1 MAQVT
6 EVAKIRRN
14 VLSEIARLT
23 YEGTLQ
29 EKFDDISQ
37 TVVVEEGV
45 RYRCCIHKERAVLKE
60 RIKLALSQ
68 PLDIEMKVAV
78 KQALAGET
86 FDIPIVNVMP
96 EACDSC
102 PIDKFIVTDACRNC
116 VAHNCI
122 NSCPKKAIMVVQN
135 RAYIDKTKCVECGMC
150 KRSCHYGAILEIS
163 RPCER
168 ACDVQAIHAG
178 HDRKAVIDVKKCVNC
193 GACKI
198 ACPFGAIS
206 DRSMIVQVIQKMKTA
221 KVIAL
226 LAPAFIGQFGLKL
239 RTGQVIEAVKQ
250 LGFDEVYEASFGADI
265 VAVEEANEFIATK
278 AERAFMTTS
287 CCPAFA
293 DMVVKHLPEMADQ
306 VSTTVSPMVATGKVI
321 KNKAPEAIV
330 VFIGPCIAKKG
341 EGLRNKAYI
350 DYVLTFEEVAAMM
363 VGKGINV
370 AEVQDSEYTS
380 MGSRDGNA
388 FAKAGGVMQ
397 AVLDT
402 VNAIAP
408 EFTVAA
414 QRAEGL
420 ENCKISLLQ
429 MKAGKIA
436 ANFFEGMACLGGCVG
451 GPATLTD
458 LRVTSKLVENY
469 AGASLVKV
477 SPDNE
482 QAMDERNKE
491 INFHHPHHS
500 EQ

>member
-14 VLSEIARLT
+14 VLAEISRLT
-23 YEGTLQ
+23 FAGTLQ
-29 EKFDDISQ
+29 ANIDDIPQ
-37 TVVVEEGV
+37 TVVTEDGI
-45 RYRCCIHKERAVLKE
+45 RYRCCVHKERAVLKE

-68 PLDIEMKVAV
+68 PLDIDMKTAAR
-78 KQALAGET
+78 QALNGEMV
-86 FDIPIVNVMP
+86 DSPIVNVMP
-96 EACDSC
+96 EACDIC

-122 NSCPKKAIMVVQN
+122 NSCPKNAIMVVQN

-178 HDRKAVIDVKKCVNC
+178 TDRKAVINELKCVNC

-206 DRSMIVQVIQKMKTA
+206 DRSMIVQVIQKMKA
-221 KVIAL
+221 DKVVAM

-239 RTGQVIEAVKQ
+239 KTGQVIEALKQ
-250 LGFDEVYEASFGADI
+250 LGFAEVYEASFGADI
-265 VAVEEANEFIATK
+265 VVMEESNEFIATQNK
-278 AERAFMTTS
+278 RDFMTTS

-293 DMVVKHLPEMADQ
+293 DMVVKHLPDLAVN
-306 VSTTVSPMVATGKVI
+306 VSSTVSPMVATGKVI
-321 KNKAPEAIV
+321 KQKHPEAIV

-341 EGLRNKAYI
+341 EGLRNKEYI
-350 DYVLTFEEVAAMM
+350 DYVLTLEEVAAMM

-370 AEVQDSEYTS
+370 AEVPECEYTS
-380 MGSRDGNA
+380 MGSHDGNV

-397 AVLDT
+397 AVL
-402 VNAIAP
+402 N
-408 EFTVAA
+408 TVAALNPEIAVEA

-420 ENCKISLLQ
+420 ENCKISLL
-429 MKAGKIA
+429 KIKSKKLA
-436 ANFFEGMACLGGCVG
+436 ANFFEGMACSGGCVG

-458 LRVTSKLVENY
+458 LRVATKLVENY
-469 AGASLVKV
+469 ANTALAKVASE
-477 SPDNE
+477 NE
-482 QAMDERNKE
+482 PAMLERNKG
-491 INFHHPHHS
+491 IDFHHHAV
-500 EQ
+500 EE

>member
-1 MAQVT
+1 MGQVT

-14 VLSEIARLT
+14 VLSEISRLT

-29 EKFDDISQ
+29 EKINDIPQ
-37 TVVVEEGV
+37 TVVAEGGI
-45 RYRCCIHKERAVLKE
+45 RYRCCVHKERAVLKE

-68 PLDIEMKVAV
+68 PLDIDMTVAV
-78 KQALAGET
+78 EQALAGESSDT
-86 FDIPIVNVMP
+86 PIVNVMP

-122 NSCPKKAIMVVQN
+122 NSCPKNAIMVVQN
-135 RAYIDKTKCVECGMC
+135 RAYIDKSKCVECGMC
-150 KRSCHYGAILEIS
+150 KRSCQYGAILEIS

-168 ACDVQAIHAG
+168 ACEVQAIHAG
-178 HDRKAVIDVKKCVNC
+178 NDRKAVIDKTKCVNC

-206 DRSMIVQVIQKMKTA
+206 DRSMIVQVIQKMQTN
-221 KVIAL
+221 KVVAM

-239 RTGQVIEAVKQ
+239 RTGQVIEAIKQ
-250 LGFDEVYEASFGADI
+250 LGFAEVYEVSLGADI
-265 VAVEEANEFIATK
+265 VAVEESNEFITTK
-278 AERAFMTTS
+278 DQQAFLTTS

-293 DMVVKHLPEMADQ
+293 DMVVKHLPAMADN

-321 KNKAPEAIV
+321 KKQDSAAIV

-341 EGLRNKAYI
+341 EGLRNKEFI

-370 AEVQDSEYTS
+370 AEVQDSAYTS
-380 MGSRDGNA
+380 MGSQDGNS
-388 FAKAGGVMQ
+388 FAKAGGVVQ
-397 AVLDT
+397 AVLGT
-402 VNAIAP
+402 IRTIAP
-408 EFTVAA
+408 EVDVRA

-420 ENCKISLLQ
+420 GNCKRSLLQ
-429 MKAGKIA
+429 IKAGKIN

-458 LRVTSKLVENY
+458 LRVATKLVENY
-469 AGASLVKV
+469 AAASLAKV
-477 SPDNE
+477 SPDNKK
-482 QAMDERNKE
+482 AMDERKKD
-491 INFHHPHHS
+491 INFHHHAHN
-500 EQ
+500 E